1 MHQLS
6 SIIHIQRV
14 SAHAV
19 TPHTPISANRSRV
32 VLQVIRRTALLSS
45 FLTLLLFPVAAQNVS
60 DALRFSFFEYGG
72 TARFIGTGGAMSAMG
87 ADVSNAS
94 TNPAGIAWFQRSEYT
109 ITPAVLSGRTS
120 SRLLDAADGPLSDAL
135 RTSFN
140 MQNLGMVIV
149 SKPQAGKWK
158 SANFAIAFNH
168 LANYN
173 QKFAFDGVSLGSLT
187 QRYREI
193 ANSSVGL
200 NDYETGLAADASAI
214 YDLDEDGV
222 YEVDYEIPEKAPL
235 LYKNQNGFTKGS
247 MTEFSFTLG
256 ANYDDKILVG
266 FSVGIPFLAFT
277 SDKTYAESDD
287 KAIPNGG
294 AVPYF
299 SSLSLHERVSTIG
312 GGANAKLGIIVRPN
326 QNIRIGASIHT
337 PTVMA
342 LTDSYETSLEY
353 NYFEDAKEVGRSI
366 QGSATGP
373 GNFEY
378 GLRTPWRIQGGLGL
392 MLSTYGFI
400 SADLEYVDYSK
411 SNFRYTG
418 YVDAQDAVNSDI
430 QGQLSDVMNVR
441 IGGELALDILRLR
454 AGINRLPSPFLNDDS
469 SRFVVSGGLGVRL
482 RTFYLDLSYRQMSQ
496 EERYYPY
503 LTDEAPIQE
512 VLQRR
517 KTGTA
522 AATLGFK
529 F

>member
-1 MHQLS
+1 MNQ
-6 SIIHIQRV
+6 
-14 SAHAV
+14 
-19 TPHTPISANRSRV
+19 
-32 VLQVIRRTALLSS
+32 
-45 FLTLLLFPVAAQNVS
+45 LFPIVRRIEAGQPTLFTLNRKAVSGLRAMLLAGIVLATAAISTKAQNVS
-60 DALRFSFFEYGG
+60 DALRYSYFEYGG
-72 TARFIGTGGAMSAMG
+72 TARFIGTGGSMSAMG

-109 ITPAVLSGRTS
+109 ITPAILSGNSS
-120 SRLLDAADGPLSDAL
+120 SRLLDAADGPLSEAM
-135 RTSFN
+135 RSSFN

-173 QKFAFDGVSLGSLT
+173 RKFFFDGVSQGSIA

-222 YEVDYEIPEKAPL
+222 YEVDYEIPTQAPL
-235 LYKNQNGFTKGS
+235 LYKSQSGLTKGS

-256 ANYDDKILVG
+256 ANYDDKILIG
-266 FSVGIPFLAFT
+266 FSVGIPFLTFT
-277 SDKTYAESDD
+277 SDKTYSETDD
-287 KAIPNGG
+287 SNIPNGG
-294 AVPYF
+294 AIPYF
-299 SSLSLHERVSTIG
+299 SGLTLHERVNTIG

-326 QNIRIGASIHT
+326 QNVRIGASVHT
-337 PTVMA
+337 PTVIA
-342 LTDSYETSLEY
+342 LTDNYETSLEY
-353 NYFEDAKEVGRSI
+353 NYFEDAQEQGRYI

-378 GLRTPWRIQGGLGL
+378 GLRTPWRIQGGIGL

-400 SADLEYVDYSK
+400 SADLEYANYNK

-430 QGQLSDVMNVR
+430 QAQLGDVLNVR

-482 RTFYLDLSYRQMSQ
+482 NTFYLDLSYRQMSQ

-512 VLQRR
+512 VLQ
-517 KTGTA
+517 KSKVGTA